1 MFGMSYFFSG
11 LWHFIIALVSSLALG
26 LLTSENPLLW
36 LSRLEFVIPAMLGSC
51 ALFWIPDGLSKKGFM
66 KFLHYPLPDWDV
78 LLLSFASHRHWITH
92 SPILPMICF
101 FVLWNYP
108 HLAQEQL
115 PFRSIT
121 VGLGVGVGSHLLWDC
136 IGSRRHRIVIFP
148 HWWALRESASRLYLL
163 TGAAAAFVIALWF
176 ASGR

>member
-11 LWHFIIALVSSLALG
+11 LWHFIIALVSSLVLG

-78 LLLSFASHRHWITH
+78 LLLSFASHRHWIAH

-108 HLAQEQL
+108 HLAQERL

-148 HWWALRESASRLYLL
+148 QWWALRESASLLYLL
-163 TGAAAAFVIALWF
+163 TGAAAAVVIAHWF